1 MKPLARSR
9 CSVATAFRFGAFLIK
24 FFRFTDVGALA
35 GVFRTATFG
44 FTGVVVIELVGIKST
59 FPAWSRR
66 AFEMLFASR
75 IDVALAP

>member
-1 MKPLARSR
+1 MRQL
-9 CSVATAFRFGAFLIK
+9 FRLGAFFTRL
-24 FFRFTDVGALA
+24 FRFTDVGALA
-35 GVFRTATFG
+35 GVFRTATLG
-44 FTGVVVIELVGIKST
+44 ATGVVVIELVGIKST